1 MTDILKK
8 IEGTKRDEIARSK
21 ASVSEASLLAEIQSA
36 APTRGFTDALFGTR
50 AAGRYGL
57 IAEIKKASPSK
68 GLIREDFHPETLA
81 KAYAAG
87 GATCLSVLTDEPYF
101 QGHPDFLTEARAAVD
116 LPALRKDFMFEP
128 YQVLEAR
135 AWGADA
141 ILIIMAAVSD
151 SVALELESA
160 ANELDM
166 DALIEVHDEAELDR
180 ALATLKS
187 PLIGINNRNLRTFET
202 NLAVT
207 ERLTGTIPDNRLTIS
222 ESGLFT
228 RSDLDRMAGSNVT
241 TFLIGESLMRQAD
254 VTAATAAL
262 IGDPI
267 PTAVAAE

>member
-1 MTDILKK
+1 
-8 IEGTKRDEIARSK
+8 
-21 ASVSEASLLAEIQSA
+21 
-36 APTRGFTDALFGTR
+36 
-50 AAGRYGL
+50 
-57 IAEIKKASPSK
+57 
-68 GLIREDFHPETLA
+68 
-81 KAYAAG
+81 
-87 GATCLSVLTDEPYF
+87 
-101 QGHPDFLTEARAAVD
+101 
-116 LPALRKDFMFEP
+116 
-128 YQVLEAR
+128 
-135 AWGADA
+135 
-141 ILIIMAAVSD
+141 
-151 SVALELESA
+151 A